1 MEIIPLVDD
10 DHGSGGLNSH
20 EATRWLNLTIHDQ
33 CSVDNVAFVLVC
45 DFTLKRAY
53 N

>member
-10 DHGSGGLNSH
+10 DHGRRGLNSH
-20 EATRWLNLTIHDQ
+20 EATRGLNLTIHDQ
-33 CSVDNVAFVLVC
+33 YSVHNVALVLIC